1 MSGTN
6 LTPSNHV
13 KNSLQ
18 LLFAFLFISFSAL
31 ADNTREYKLSK
42 LRVQFLEASK
52 DSKAGKEF
60 HKLMSNYEDSNPVVL
75 AYKAVS
81 EAIMAKHVWNPYMKM
96 KHLQKSSEIFEEAVQ
111 LDAANPEIRFLRFTV
126 EHYVPR
132 YLNLSKNLEDDKAKI
147 IAGLERHP
155 KSGLSNEM
163 ARDIRAFMLTK
174 DHCTEQEKQ
183 RLKRISI

>member
-1 MSGTN
+1 M
-6 LTPSNHV
+6 
-13 KNSLQ
+13 KNSLPI
-18 LLFAFLFISFSAL
+18 LFVFLFLSFTAL
-31 ADNTREYKLSK
+31 ADKSKDYKLSV
-42 LRVQFLEASK
+42 LRVQFVEASK
-52 DSKAGKEF
+52 DSKAGRDF
-60 HKLMSNYEDSNPVVL
+60 HKLMSNYEDNNPVVL

-111 LDAANPEIRFLRFTV
+111 LDATSPEIRFLRFTV

-132 YLNLSKNLEDDKAKI
+132 YLNLSKNLEDDKARI

-155 KSGLSNEM
+155 KSGLSNDM

-183 RLKRISI
+183 RLKRIPI

>member
-6 LTPSNHV
+6 LTPFNIV
-13 KNSLQ
+13 KNSLHI
-18 LLFAFLFISFSAL
+18 LFVFLFLSTAAFADSAN
-31 ADNTREYKLSK
+31 AYKLTE

-52 DSKAGKEF
+52 DGKLGREF
-60 HKLMSNYEDSNPVVL
+60 HKLMSNYEDNNPVVL

-96 KHLQKSSEIFEEAVQ
+96 KHLQKSSEIFETAVQ
-111 LDAANPEIRFLRFTV
+111 LDATSPEIRFLRFTV

-132 YLNLSKNLEDDKAKI
+132 YLNMSKNLEDDKAKI

-155 KSGLSNEM
+155 KSGLSNDM
-163 ARDIRAFMLTK
+163 ARDMRDFMLTK

-183 RLKRISI
+183 RLKRIPI

>member
-1 MSGTN
+1 M
-6 LTPSNHV
+6 
-13 KNSLQ
+13 KNSLPI
-18 LLFAFLFISFSAL
+18 LFVFLFFSFTAL
-31 ADNTREYKLSK
+31 ADNSRKYKLSE

-52 DSKAGKEF
+52 DSKAGRDF
-60 HKLMSNYEDSNPVVL
+60 HKLMSDYEDKNPVVL
-75 AYKAVS
+75 AYKAIS

-111 LDAANPEIRFLRFTV
+111 LNASNPEIRFLRFTV

-132 YLNLSKNLEDDKAKI
+132 YLNLSKNLEDDKATI

-155 KSGLSNEM
+155 KSGLSNDM

-183 RLKRISI
+183 RIKRIPI

>member
-1 MSGTN
+1 M
-6 LTPSNHV
+6 
-13 KNSLQ
+13 KNSLTLLSAL
-18 LLFAFLFISFSAL
+18 LLFCFTAL
-31 ADNTREYKLSK
+31 ADNYNSYKLTD

-60 HKLMSNYEDSNPVVL
+60 YELMSNYEDGNPVVL

-81 EAIMAKHVWNPYMKM
+81 EAIMAKHVWNPYFKM
-96 KHLQKSSEIFEEAVQ
+96 KHLQKSSEIFEKAVK

-132 YLNLSKNLEDDKAKI
+132 YLNMSKNLQDDKAKI
-147 IAGLERHP
+147 IAGLQRHP
-155 KSGLSNEM
+155 KSGLSTDM
-163 ARDIRAFMLTK
+163 ARNIRDFLLTK

-183 RLKRISI
+183 KLKSIPI

>member
-1 MSGTN
+1 M
-6 LTPSNHV
+6 
-13 KNSLQ
+13 KNSLPI
-18 LLFAFLFISFSAL
+18 LFVFLFLSFTAL
-31 ADNTREYKLSK
+31 ADKSKDYKLSV

-52 DSKAGKEF
+52 DSKAGRDF
-60 HKLMSNYEDSNPVVL
+60 YKLMSEYEDNNPVVL

-96 KHLQKSSEIFEEAVQ
+96 KHLQQSSEIFEEAVQ
-111 LDAANPEIRFLRFTV
+111 LDASSPEIRFLRFTV

-132 YLNLSKNLEDDKAKI
+132 YLNLSKNLEADKAKI

-183 RLKRISI
+183 RLKRIPI

>member
-1 MSGTN
+1 MFCFT
-6 LTPSNHV
+6 
-13 KNSLQ
+13 
-18 LLFAFLFISFSAL
+18 AL
-31 ADNTREYKLSK
+31 ADKSSDYKLSQ

-52 DSKAGKEF
+52 DSKVGRDF
-60 HKLMSNYEDSNPVVL
+60 HKLMSNYEDNNPVVL

-96 KHLQKSSEIFEEAVQ
+96 KHLQNSSAIFEEAVQ
-111 LDAANPEIRFLRFTV
+111 LDATSPEIRFLRFTV

-132 YLNLSKNLEDDKAKI
+132 YLNMSKNLQEDKAKI

-155 KSGLSNEM
+155 KSGLSHDM

-183 RLKRISI
+183 RLKRIPI